1 MASSSALLEQLKNAD
16 PGLRRK
22 AVRELV
28 KFPEQ
33 REVVD
38 ALCEALGDPNK
49 GVQNITIEALSNMRH
64 VNVVQ
69 GLIPVVKSSDLN
81 TRNAGMTILR
91 NLGPMA
97 IDPLVAALSTSEDV
111 DEIIQILVIL
121 GDIHSPI
128 ATEHVLKF
136 INHADDNVKTTAVES
151 LGKIQDPRAV
161 DLLVE
166 TYKTSDIL
174 KYSIVEALGN
184 IAVESALPV
193 LLGALE
199 SPDILEYFTA
209 IGALG
214 SMESTAGIDP
224 LFNKLLKEEDS
235 GTRRLIFKSLAQI
248 EEACPGS
255 MKKLDQAAVKPVL
268 LALLEN
274 QDAAEYRHMVR
285 VAASLKDEAYAPAL
299 LAALESG
306 ESEIAD
312 IAFDGIMNI
321 GVKAVKPALDKI
333 GRVEPPVAVRILQ
346 FLEKVKSAD
355 TPAAISLFMQNPDDA
370 LRQALAKT
378 LGANPSDKSF
388 ATLKDMLND
397 PDETVRR
404 NAVAGIAGMLDYDG
418 ALTAL
423 INKFKDIN
431 GHVRREACLAMG
443 NSTSNQLIE
452 PLFTVVTTE
461 PYGDVREAA
470 ASVLARRKD
479 PAITKRLLEMLDSD
493 NSRIRETISRTIWQC
508 SSTIAVDSLIQ
519 KLNDKEWRV
528 AVNSC
533 FSLENMKDLKS
544 IFPLKELLKNGDW
557 QIRIAALSALRA
569 FKSKELKQFFVP
581 LLADENP
588 QVAKLAVV
596 ALSELGDKTLDID
609 LQKHIKHNRWEV
621 RYQIVKALGTIKSQ
635 SSVST
640 LIQMVE
646 KDESNAVR
654 ARAILA
660 LARIGDKKAADAV
673 AAVLD
678 NQDQNLVIA
687 AIKFFKDMPEAAVNG
702 LEEKLRTIFLRDAWI
717 RNYFIKTYAQ
727 NNSELIEKVLKSVVA
742 PRQARLIDTLKAQVA
757 DDKGM
762 NSEEALLLRDIIA
775 EKCGVEINDKRVLEG
790 RLGRNL
796 GRFFINSW
804 IEYYHNLRYGAEEGS
819 DMLTSLYDSIT
830 NPTTEFF
837 GEAEQSKVL
846 VNSIIPELIEN
857 RVKDGADTVR
867 ILCCGSSFG
876 PEAYSIAMSILED
889 VHSDKA
895 RVTVTGIDISH
906 ICLNTAKRGIYKREM
921 FRQIDQKYTDL
932 YFEDD
937 RGDLRVKDQVKNL
950 VEFKF
955 TNTVN
960 AEAME
965 QLGEYDVVICRN
977 IFSDFSQKA
986 KERMAENIYNILVPG
1001 GVLLIGGKE
1010 TLYNVTKAFRL
1021 QTFDKVVAYRKL

>member
-1 MASSSALLEQLKNAD
+1 MASSSALLEQLRNSD

-22 AVRELV
+22 AVRELTR
-28 KFPEQ
+28 FPEQ

-49 GVQNITIEALSNMRH
+49 GVQNITIEALSSMKH
-64 VNVVQ
+64 VNVVH

-81 TRNAGMTILR
+81 TRNAGMSILR
-91 NLGPMA
+91 NLGAMA
-97 IDPLVAALSTSEDV
+97 IPPLVEALGTSEDV

-121 GDIHSPI
+121 GDIHSPM

-151 LGKIQDPRAV
+151 LGKIQDTRAV
-161 DLLVE
+161 DILIE
-166 TYKTSDIL
+166 AYKNSDIL

-184 IAVESALPV
+184 IAVETAMPV

-214 SMESTAGIDP
+214 SMEAVSGIDP
-224 LFNKLLKEEDS
+224 LFNKLVKEEDS
-235 GTRRLIFKSLAQI
+235 GTRRLIIKSLAQI
-248 EEACPGS
+248 EEANSCA
-255 MKKLDQAAVKPVL
+255 MKKLDQAVIKPIL
-268 LALLEN
+268 LSLLEN

-285 VAASLKDEAYAPAL
+285 VAASLNDEAYAGAL
-299 LAALESG
+299 LSALQSSESD
-306 ESEIAD
+306 IAD
-312 IAFDGIMNI
+312 IAFDGIMRI
-321 GVKAVKPALDKI
+321 GKKAVKPALDKI

-346 FLEKVKSAD
+346 FLEKVPSPD
-355 TPAAISLFMQNPDDA
+355 TVAAISLFSQNPDDL
-370 LRQALAKT
+370 LRQTLAKT
-378 LGANPSDKSF
+378 LGANRSDKSF
-388 ATLKDMLND
+388 ATLKEMLND

-404 NAVAGIAGMLDYDG
+404 NAVAGIAGMLDFDG
-418 ALTAL
+418 ALTSL
-423 INKFKDIN
+423 ISKFNDIN
-431 GHVRREACLAMG
+431 GHVRREACLAMS
-443 NSTSNQLIE
+443 NSTSNQLVE
-452 PLFTVVTTE
+452 PLFTVVTSE

-479 PAITKRLLEMLDSD
+479 PQITRRLLEMLDSD
-493 NSRIRETISRTIWQC
+493 NSRTRETISKTIWQC
-508 SSTIAVDSLIQ
+508 ASTLAVDSLIQ

-528 AVNSC
+528 VVNSC
-533 FSLENMKDLKS
+533 NSLENMKDLKS

-569 FKSKELKQFFVP
+569 YRSKELKQFFVP

-596 ALSELGDKTLDID
+596 ALSELGDKTLDTD
-609 LQKHIKHNRWEV
+609 LQKHIKHHRWEV
-621 RYQIVKALGTIKSQ
+621 RYQIVKALGTIRSQ

-640 LIQMVE
+640 LTQMVE
-646 KDESNAVR
+646 KDDSNAVK

-660 LARIGDKKAADAV
+660 LAKIGDKKPAETIGK
-673 AAVLD
+673 VLD
-678 NQDQNLVIA
+678 SADQNLVIA
-687 AIKFFKDMPEAAVNG
+687 AVKYFKDVPEAAANG
-702 LEEKLRTIFLRDAWI
+702 LGEKLKSIFMRDSSI
-717 RNYFIKTYAQ
+717 RSYFIQTFAQ
-727 NNSELIEKVLKSVVA
+727 NNSELIETVLKSVVS
-742 PRQARLIDTLKAQVA
+742 PRQCRLIDRLKAQPV
-757 DDKGM
+757 DEKGM
-762 NSEEALLLRDIIA
+762 NNEEALLLRDIIA
-775 EKCGVEINDKRVLEG
+775 EKCGVEVSDKKVLEQK
-790 RLGRNL
+790 LGRNL
-796 GRFFINSW
+796 GRFFLNSW
-804 IEYYHNLRYGAEEGS
+804 IEYYHNLRYGADEGS
-819 DMLTSLYDSIT
+819 EMLASLYDSIT
-830 NPTTEFF
+830 NPSTEFF

-846 VNSIIPELIEN
+846 VSTIIPELIET
-857 RVKDGADTVR
+857 RVKEGAETIR
-867 ILCCGSSFG
+867 ILCCGCSFG
-876 PEAYSIAMSILED
+876 PEAYSMAMSVLED
-889 VHSDKA
+889 IHSDKA
-895 RVTVTGIDISH
+895 RVVVAGIDVSQ
-906 ICLNTAKRGIYKREM
+906 ICLNTGKRGIYKREM
-921 FRQIDQKYTDL
+921 FRQVDQKYIDL

-960 AEAME
+960 SEAME
-965 QLGEYDVVICRN
+965 QLGEFDVVICRN
-977 IFSDFSQKA
+977 IFSDFSQKG